1 VPGGGVWRH
10 GSRGDARALPYREAG
25 SGAVGLDL
33 CLVRRDTQYAGYRQ
47 VQLGMQVF
55 HVVPEELTKWNL
67 QTLLILAVIPFQ

>member
-10 GSRGDARALPYREAG
+10 GSRGDARALPCREAG

-33 CLVRRDTQYAGYRQ
+33 SLVRRGTRYAGYRQ

-55 HVVPEELTKWNL
+55 HVVPEEFTKWNL